1 MREALPGATVA
12 RRRGLSPTDRAVGE
26 TPVSALRRTRIRTA
40 LRATRAGVLVAALVP
55 ALALVAPASA
65 APRPGLDPGPTTVVT
80 SPATAAGRVAP
91 VTARSQV
98 RLLPTG
104 DRVVVDKAAGHPS
117 YTLVRGPGSSGPVS
131 QLDGGGAHY
140 VVPAAV
146 SGLVGG
152 LLDPSLFEVAAAPV
166 GAGGLTLAIHHAGAA
181 PRLPG
186 VTVTADAAGV
196 ATGTLTQGSA
206 PALGAALAREATAV
220 AHGGSTGVF
229 AGVSRIGAAGARTPV
244 IPSFVMHTL
253 VIKGLDDRGAPATS
267 FGLLLNVV
275 DGRRYTAFV
284 SILKGEA
291 RVSVPAGAYSGAF
304 SFSRQRADNTFV
316 SQLVPLRETT
326 VSGDG
331 QVLTVDARTATLAA
345 RVTTPRPV
353 TGGEVDVT
361 YTRTDALGFAGVSVG
376 TGGSSQGGLSV
387 APVGAPTRGTQ
398 SVSTA
403 FHLVGPAAAAY
414 VYDLS
419 FTSPVVNRSAVQP
432 ALPSGRLTTV
442 TERHDTDTDGKA
454 TVFGRSAVA
463 PDAFFVFTTLRPIAV
478 PVTLTSYVYA
488 SDAVGWSESEFG
500 NTRADDLDILEG
512 FETYLPGTT
521 RTVTWRHA
529 PLAPAVPDPSVT
541 HACLACRSTEGLTLI
556 LDAFDDG
563 TKTHSGTLFGSP
575 DGTPVT
581 HFSLTRGTTTL
592 LSADDLL
599 GVANLPAPAAAATY
613 TAVLDVDHYFAD
625 PLLST
630 RTHTE
635 MSFSSAAGAGAPA
648 PPGQQCLGTA
658 CRVLPVLQGR
668 ALLPTDGFGGVA
680 AGRRTLSVELGRVPG
695 SPLAGITSGTIT
707 VRPVGYFAQDYPLVS
722 AGGGRYSAQVDLP
735 SFLVGSKVD
744 VSVSAAD
751 AGGSTFKQTVQRAFV
766 ITAPTAPIAPVAA
779 VASAGAAGW
788 TSAARPAC
796 SAAPAGS
803 VRCFAQWLP
812 GSGAVAPATAR
823 GGLPLPT
830 EGYGP
835 ANIQAAYGLDPTAGA
850 GRTVAIVGAYDNPN
864 IEADLAVARRTWGLP
879 PCTSASGCFRKV
891 DQRGGQ
897 RLPAPDPGWGLE
909 TSLDTQA
916 VSAACPRCRI
926 LLVEADTSSLKD
938 IGAAV
943 NRAVA
948 LGARIVNNSYG
959 TDEFAGMQRYAR
971 DFYTHPGV
979 AQVVSSGDFGF
990 TTAAFP
996 AVLPSSVAVGGTTL
1010 THRSGAWAER
1020 VWSGAGSGCSAYV
1033 TKPAWQHDTHC
1044 SMRTIADVSA
1054 VADPST
1060 GLAVYDTF
1068 GLGASNGWIVVG
1080 GTSLSSPL
1088 VAGMIGLAGNAPTMD
1103 TAARTYAPGAS
1114 LHDVVGGTNGF
1125 CGGDYLCRGV
1135 TGYDAPSGNG
1145 SPIGVG
1151 AL

>member
-1 MREALPGATVA
+1 VA
-12 RRRGLSPTDRAVGE
+12 S
-26 TPVSALRRTRIRTA
+26 
-40 LRATRAGVLVAALVP
+40 
-55 ALALVAPASA
+55 
-65 APRPGLDPGPTTVVT
+65 
-80 SPATAAGRVAP
+80 

-104 DRVVVDKAAGHPS
+104 DRVVVSTAQGHPS
-117 YTLVRGPGSSGPVS
+117 YTLLRGPGSAGPVS
-131 QLDGGGAHY
+131 TLDGGGAHY

-146 SGLVGG
+146 SRLVGG
-152 LLDPSLFEVAAAPV
+152 LLDPSLFDVAAAPG
-166 GAGGLTLAIHHAGAA
+166 GAGALRLAIRHTGGT

-196 ATGTLTQGSA
+196 ATATLTPGSA
-206 PALGAALAREATAV
+206 PALGAALVGEARAV
-220 AHGGSTGVF
+220 ARGGTTGVF
-229 AGVSRIGAAGARTPV
+229 AGVSQISTAGVRRPV
-244 IPSFVMHTL
+244 IPAFVMHTL
-253 VIKGLDDRGAPATS
+253 VIRGLDDLGAPASS

-284 SILKGEA
+284 SIVRGQA
-291 RVSVPAGAYSGAF
+291 RVSVPAGVYSGAF
-304 SFSRQRADNTFV
+304 SFDRQRADGTFV
-316 SQLVPLRETT
+316 SQLVPVPETK
-326 VSGDG
+326 VAGDG
-331 QVLTVDARTATLAA
+331 QVLTVDARAATLPA
-345 RVTTPRPV
+345 RVTTPRSV
-353 TGGEVDVT
+353 TGGEVVAT
-361 YTRTDALGFAGVSVG
+361 YTRTDALGFAGISVG
-376 TGGSSQGGLSV
+376 AGGSSQGGLTV

-398 SVSTA
+398 SFSTV
-403 FHLVGPAAAAY
+403 FHLEGPAAAAY

-419 FTSPVVNRSAVQP
+419 FTSLVVNRSAVQP
-432 ALPSGRLTTV
+432 VLPTGRLTTV
-442 TERHDTDTDGKA
+442 NERHDTDTDGTA

-463 PDAFFVFTTLRPIAV
+463 PGAFFIFTTLRPIAV
-478 PVTLTSYVYA
+478 PLTLTSYVYA
-488 SDAVGWSESEFG
+488 SDALGWSESEFG
-500 NTRADDLDILEG
+500 NTRADDLDIIEG

-529 PLAPAVPDPSVT
+529 PLAPEVPDPSVT

-556 LDAFDDG
+556 LDAFGDG
-563 TKTHSGTLFGSP
+563 TKTHTGQLFSST

-581 HFSLTRGTTTL
+581 HFSVARGTTTL
-592 LSADDLL
+592 LSAEDSL
-599 GVANLPAPAAAATY
+599 GVLNLPAPAAAATY
-613 TAVLDVDHYFAD
+613 TAVLDVDRYNAD
-625 PLLST
+625 PVLST

-648 PPGQQCLGTA
+648 PRGQQCPGTA

-668 ALLPTDGFGGVA
+668 ALLPTDGRGGIS

-695 SPLAGITSGTIT
+695 ADLAGITSGTIT
-707 VRPVGYFAQDYPLVS
+707 VRPAGFFPQDYPLVS

-744 VSVSAAD
+744 VSVGAVD

-766 ITAPTAPIAPVAA
+766 ITAPAAPAPTAAA
-779 VASAGAAGW
+779 VGSAGW

-796 SAAPAGS
+796 AAALAGS

-812 GSGAVAPATAR
+812 GSGSVAPASAR
-823 GGLPLPT
+823 SGPPLPA

-835 ANIQAAYGLDPTAGA
+835 ADIQAAYGLNPTSGA
-850 GRTVAIVGAYDNPN
+850 GRTVAVVGAFDNPN
-864 IEADLAVARRTWGLP
+864 IEADLAIARSTWGLP

-891 DQRGGQ
+891 DQRGGRQ
-897 RLPAPDPGWGLE
+897 LPAPDPGWGLE

-943 NRAVA
+943 NRAVS
-948 LGARIVNNSYG
+948 LGAKIVNNSYG
-959 TDEFAGMQRYAR
+959 TDEFAGMQRFAR

-996 AVLPSSVAVGGTTL
+996 AVLPSSIAVGGTSL
-1010 THRSGAWAER
+1010 THRSGAWTER
-1020 VWSGAGSGCSAYV
+1020 VWRGAGSGCSAYV
-1033 TKPAWQHDTHC
+1033 AKPAWQHDTHC
-1044 SMRTIADVSA
+1044 SMRTVADLSA

-1080 GTSLSSPL
+1080 GTSLSAPL

-1114 LHDVVGGTNGF
+1114 LRDVVGGTNGF

-1135 TGYDAPSGNG
+1135 AGYDAPSGNG
-1145 SPIGVG
+1145 SPVGVG